1 MSNFG
6 KSKFQFFFHFLKTHF
21 IFNISHFLLSFYS
34 IKLELK
40 NLNTEGTMT
49 TKSLKQKIEK
59 WTKEDLMHLQ
69 SILLTFYSIKF
80 LILLINI

>member
-1 MSNFG
+1 
-6 KSKFQFFFHFLKTHF
+6 
-21 IFNISHFLLSFYS
+21 
-34 IKLELK
+34 
-40 NLNTEGTMT
+40 MT

-80 LILLINI
+80 LI